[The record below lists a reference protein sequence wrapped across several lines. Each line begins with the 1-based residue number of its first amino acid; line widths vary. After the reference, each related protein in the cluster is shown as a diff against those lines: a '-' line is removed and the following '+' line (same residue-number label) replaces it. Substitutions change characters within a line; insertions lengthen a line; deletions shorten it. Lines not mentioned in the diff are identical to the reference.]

1 MNKEV
6 KKYLFKITIVIS
18 LLISFFVI
26 SASNNTTKLNALSAG
41 NIYNNS
47 TYTNSA
53 YTKEE
58 LNKGV
63 IYTDELEVI
72 NEGINY
78 YTDKI
83 IFDNNGNNYFILGK
97 VVYGENSEEK
107 RYPR

>member
-72 NEGINY
+72 KKQSTIYWFKYEA
-78 YTDKI
+78 
-83 IFDNNGNNYFILGK
+83 
-97 VVYGENSEEK
+97 SEW
-107 RYPR
+107 

>member
-1 MNKEV
+1 MNS
-6 KKYLFKITIVIS
+6 IMCRQPIINS

-41 NIYNNS
+41 NI
-47 TYTNSA
+47 YTNSA

-83 IFDNNGNNYFILGK
+83 IFDNNENNYFKQIFL
-97 VVYGENSEEK
+97 YFLIHN
-107 RYPR
+107 